1 MTCRHGFHPGRCL
14 APACENAP
22 APGAKPRPALRR
34 GVREVAGTR
43 LEVRDVPD
51 VRRGVRDDVDTAAGT
66 KLEHLSRDEA
76 AAARRL
82 IGNLQGAEAARALGL
97 HSPVT
102 MYRALALQPIHP
114 LTAAVV
120 RARLK
125 AGRS

>member
-1 MTCRHGFHPGRCL
+1 MTCRHGFYPGRCL

-22 APGAKPRPALRR
+22 APGTKPRPALRR
-34 GVREVAGTR
+34 GVRDVAGTR
-43 LEVRDVPD
+43 LEVRDVAD
-51 VRRGVRDDVDTAAGT
+51 VRVDVDAAAGT

-97 HSPVT
+97 QSPVT
-102 MYRALALQPIHP
+102 MYRVLALQPIHP

-125 AGRS
+125 AGKP